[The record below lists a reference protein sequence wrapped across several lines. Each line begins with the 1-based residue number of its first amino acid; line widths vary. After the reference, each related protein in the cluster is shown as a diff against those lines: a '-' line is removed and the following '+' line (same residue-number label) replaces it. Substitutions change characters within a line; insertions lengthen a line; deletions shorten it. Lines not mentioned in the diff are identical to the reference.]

1 MTANCRS
8 KNIGDALAFVGT
20 LVCVIAIA
28 CELPAFAQA
37 QPPATQAPA
46 TQAPAAQP
54 PTAAPPATPPPAVI
68 RPTDIAVPGNYVIG
82 TDDLLAIVYWRDKE
96 MSTDARVRPDGR
108 ISLPLINEVMA
119 AGLTPEELQK
129 KITEESKRYMEDASI
144 TVVVREI
151 LSLRVFITGEVNK
164 PGPYPITSATTVMQL
179 ISLAGGL
186 REYANAKNIMIMRK
200 EGDKQ
205 TSFKFNYKE
214 VAAGKNLK
222 QNVDLKPGD
231 TVVVP

>member
-8 KNIGDALAFVGT
+8 KNIGDALALVGS
-20 LVCVIAIA
+20 LVCVISIA

-37 QPPATQAPA
+37 KTPPQQPP
-46 TQAPAAQP
+46 
-54 PTAAPPATPPPAVI
+54 PTSAATPPAVMRPANL
-68 RPTDIAVPGNYVIG
+68 AVPGNYVIG
-82 TDDLLAIVYWRDKE
+82 TDVLLGIVYWKDKD

-108 ISLPLINEVMA
+108 ISLPLINEVVA

-129 KITEESKRYMEDASI
+129 RVTEESAKYMEDASI
-144 TVVVREI
+144 TIVVREI
-151 LSLRVFITGEVNK
+151 NSLKVFITGEVTK
-164 PGPYPITSATTVMQL
+164 PGTYPITSATTVMQL

-186 REYANAKNIMIMRK
+186 REYANSKNIMIMRK

-205 TSFKFNYKE
+205 TSLKFNYKE

-222 QNVDLKPGD
+222 QNIDLKPGD

>member
-8 KNIGDALAFVGT
+8 KSIGDALAFVGT
-20 LVCVIAIA
+20 LVVVISIA

-37 QPPATQAPA
+37 QPPATQQP
-46 TQAPAAQP
+46 PAA
-54 PTAAPPATPPPAVI
+54 AAPPAAPPPGTPPPAVI
-68 RPTDIAVPGNYVIG
+68 RPADVAVPGNYVIG

-129 KITEESKRYMEDASI
+129 KITEESKRFMEDASI

>member
-8 KNIGDALAFVGT
+8 KNIGDALALFGT
-20 LVCVIAIA
+20 LVCVISIA
-28 CELPAFAQA
+28 CEWPVFAQSKTPPTQA
-37 QPPATQAPA
+37 PPATSA
-46 TQAPAAQP
+46 
-54 PTAAPPATPPPAVI
+54 AAPPAVVRPPNV
-68 RPTDIAVPGNYVIG
+68 AVPGNYVIG
-82 TDDLLAIVYWRDKE
+82 TDDLLGIVYWRDKE
-96 MSTDARVRPDGR
+96 MTTDARVRPDGR

-129 KITEESKRYMEDASI
+129 KITEESTKFMEDASI
-144 TVVVREI
+144 TIVVREI
-151 LSLRVFITGEVNK
+151 NSLRVFITGEVNK

-186 REYANAKNIMIMRK
+186 REYANSKNIMIMRK

-205 TSFKFNYKE
+205 TSVKFNYKE
-214 VAAGKNLK
+214 VANGKNLK
-222 QNVDLKPGD
+222 QNIDLKPGD

>member
-8 KNIGDALAFVGT
+8 KNIGDALAFVGS
-20 LVCVIAIA
+20 LVVVISIA
-28 CELPAFAQA
+28 CELPAFAQTNTPA
-37 QPPATQAPA
+37 PQPPPSTSA
-46 TQAPAAQP
+46 
-54 PTAAPPATPPPAVI
+54 ATPPAVV
-68 RPTDIAVPGNYVIG
+68 RPPNLAVPGNYVIG
-82 TDDLLAIVYWRDKE
+82 TDDLLGIVYWKDKD

-108 ISLPLINEVMA
+108 ISLPLINEVVA

-129 KITEESKRYMEDASI
+129 RVTEESAKYMEDASI
-144 TVVVREI
+144 TIVVREI
-151 LSLRVFITGEVNK
+151 NSLKVFITGEVTK
-164 PGPYPITSATTVMQL
+164 PGTYPITSATTVMQL

-186 REYANAKNIMIMRK
+186 REYANSKNIMIMRK

-205 TSFKFNYKE
+205 TSLKFNYKE

-222 QNVDLKPGD
+222 QNIDLKPGD

>member
-8 KNIGDALAFVGT
+8 KNIADALALVGSM
-20 LVCVIAIA
+20 VCVISIA
-28 CELPAFAQA
+28 CEMPAFAQSQA
-37 QPPATQAPA
+37 PPPQPPPAPSA
-46 TQAPAAQP
+46 
-54 PTAAPPATPPPAVI
+54 AAPPAVVRPA
-68 RPTDIAVPGNYVIG
+68 DLAVPGNYVIG
-82 TDDLLAIVYWRDKE
+82 TDDLLGIVYWRDKE

-108 ISLPLINEVMA
+108 ISIPLINELQA
-119 AGLTPEELQK
+119 AGLTPEQLQQ
-129 KITEESKRYMEDASI
+129 KIVEESKKYIEDASVTI
-144 TVVVREI
+144 VVREI
-151 LSLRVFITGEVNK
+151 HSLRVFITGEVNK

-205 TSFKFNYKE
+205 TSLKFNYKE

-222 QNVDLKPGD
+222 QNVELRAGD

>member
-8 KNIGDALAFVGT
+8 KNIGDALALVGS
-20 LVCVIAIA
+20 LVVVIAVA
-28 CELPAFAQA
+28 FEMPAFAQTQTPSPRT
-37 QPPATQAPA
+37 QPAPSA
-46 TQAPAAQP
+46 
-54 PTAAPPATPPPAVI
+54 AAPPAVLRPADVV
-68 RPTDIAVPGNYVIG
+68 VPGNYVIG
-82 TDDLLAIVYWRDKE
+82 TDDLLGIVYWRDKE

-108 ISLPLINEVMA
+108 ISIPLINEIQA
-119 AGLTPEELQK
+119 AGLTPDELQK
-129 KITEESKRYMEDASI
+129 KITEESKKYIDDASI
-144 TVVVREI
+144 TIVVREI
-151 LSLRVFITGEVNK
+151 HSLRVFITGEVNK

-186 REYANAKNIMIMRK
+186 REYANSKNIMIMRK

-205 TSFKFNYKE
+205 TSLKFNYKE
-214 VAAGKNLK
+214 VASGKNLK

>member
-8 KNIGDALAFVGT
+8 KNIGDALAFVGS
-20 LVCVIAIA
+20 LVCVISIA
-28 CELPAFAQA
+28 CEMPAFAQA
-37 QPPATQAPA
+37 QAPPPQPPPATS
-46 TQAPAAQP
+46 
-54 PTAAPPATPPPAVI
+54 TAAPPPAVV
-68 RPTDIAVPGNYVIG
+68 RPPDLMVPGNYIIG
-82 TDDLLAIVYWRDKE
+82 TDDLLSIVYWRDKE

-119 AGLTPEELQK
+119 AGLTPEALQK
-129 KITEESKRYMEDASI
+129 KITEESKKFMEDASI
-144 TVVVREI
+144 TIVVREI
-151 LSLRVFITGEVNK
+151 NSLRVFITGEVNK

-214 VAAGKNLK
+214 VASGKNLK

>member
-8 KNIGDALAFVGT
+8 KSTADAVLFIGS
-20 LVCVIAIA
+20 LVCVISIA
-28 CELPAFAQA
+28 CEMPAFAQA
-37 QPPATQAPA
+37 QTPPPQTPPAT
-46 TQAPAAQP
+46 T
-54 PTAAPPATPPPAVI
+54 TAAPPPAVI
-68 RPTDIAVPGNYVIG
+68 RPPDVVVPRDYVIG
-82 TDDLLAIVYWRDKE
+82 TDDLLGIVYWRDKE
-96 MSTDARVRPDGR
+96 MTTDARVRPDGR

-129 KITEESKRYMEDASI
+129 KVTEESKRFMEDASI

-151 LSLRVFITGEVNK
+151 NSLRVFITGEVNK
-164 PGPYPITSATTVMQL
+164 PGPYSITSATTVMQL
-179 ISLAGGL
+179 ISIAGGL
-186 REYANAKNIMIMRK
+186 REYANSKNIMIMRK

-205 TSFKFNYKE
+205 TSLKFNYKE

-222 QNVDLKPGD
+222 QNIDLKAGD

>member
-8 KNIGDALAFVGT
+8 KNIGDALALVGS
-20 LVCVIAIA
+20 LVCVISIA

-37 QPPATQAPA
+37 QTPPQ
-46 TQAPAAQP
+46 QP
-54 PTAAPPATPPPAVI
+54 PPTSAATPPAVMRPANL
-68 RPTDIAVPGNYVIG
+68 AVPGNYVIG
-82 TDDLLAIVYWRDKE
+82 TDDLLGIVYWKDKD

-108 ISLPLINEVMA
+108 ISLPLINEVVA

-129 KITEESKRYMEDASI
+129 RVTEESAKYMEDASI
-144 TVVVREI
+144 TIVVREI
-151 LSLRVFITGEVNK
+151 NSLKVFITGEVNK

-186 REYANAKNIMIMRK
+186 REYANSKNIMIMRK

-205 TSFKFNYKE
+205 TSVKFNYKE
-214 VAAGKNLK
+214 VANGKNLK
-222 QNVDLKPGD
+222 QNIDLKPGD

>member
-1 MTANCRS
+1 M
-8 KNIGDALAFVGT
+8 
-20 LVCVIAIA
+20 VCVISIA
-28 CELPAFAQA
+28 CEMPAFAQSQA
-37 QPPATQAPA
+37 PPPQPPPAPSA
-46 TQAPAAQP
+46 
-54 PTAAPPATPPPAVI
+54 AAPPAVVRPA
-68 RPTDIAVPGNYVIG
+68 DLAVPGNYVIG
-82 TDDLLAIVYWRDKE
+82 TDDLLGIVYWRDKE

-108 ISLPLINEVMA
+108 ISIPLINELQA
-119 AGLTPEELQK
+119 AGLTPEQLQQ
-129 KITEESKRYMEDASI
+129 KIVEESKKYIEDASVTI
-144 TVVVREI
+144 VVREI
-151 LSLRVFITGEVNK
+151 HSLRVFITGEVNK

-205 TSFKFNYKE
+205 TSLKFNYKE

-222 QNVDLKPGD
+222 QNVELRAGD

>member
-1 MTANCRS
+1 
-8 KNIGDALAFVGT
+8 
-20 LVCVIAIA
+20 LVCVISIA

-37 QPPATQAPA
+37 QTPPQ
-46 TQAPAAQP
+46 QP
-54 PTAAPPATPPPAVI
+54 PPTSAATPPAVMRPANL
-68 RPTDIAVPGNYVIG
+68 AVPGNYVIG
-82 TDDLLAIVYWRDKE
+82 TDDLLGIVYWKDKD

-108 ISLPLINEVMA
+108 ISLPLINEVVA

-129 KITEESKRYMEDASI
+129 RVTEESAKYMEDASI
-144 TVVVREI
+144 TIVVREI
-151 LSLRVFITGEVNK
+151 NSLKVFITGEVTK
-164 PGPYPITSATTVMQL
+164 PGTYPITSATTVMQL

-186 REYANAKNIMIMRK
+186 REYANSKNIMIMRK

-205 TSFKFNYKE
+205 TSLKFNYKE

-222 QNVDLKPGD
+222 QNIDLKPGD

>member
-8 KNIGDALAFVGT
+8 KNIGDALALVGS
-20 LVCVIAIA
+20 LVCVISIA

-37 QPPATQAPA
+37 QTPPQ
-46 TQAPAAQP
+46 QP
-54 PTAAPPATPPPAVI
+54 PPTSAATPPAVMRPANL
-68 RPTDIAVPGNYVIG
+68 AVPGNYVIG
-82 TDDLLAIVYWRDKE
+82 TDDLLGIVYWKDKD

-108 ISLPLINEVMA
+108 ISLPLLNEVQA

-129 KITEESKRYMEDASI
+129 RVTEESAKYMEDASI
-144 TVVVREI
+144 TIVVREI
-151 LSLRVFITGEVNK
+151 NSLKVFITGEVTK
-164 PGPYPITSATTVMQL
+164 PGTYPITSATTVMQL

-186 REYANAKNIMIMRK
+186 REYANSKNIMIMRK

-205 TSFKFNYKE
+205 TSLKFNYKE

-222 QNVDLKPGD
+222 QNIDLKPGD

>member
-8 KNIGDALAFVGT
+8 KSIADALAFVRI
-20 LVCVIAIA
+20 LVCVISVA
-28 CELPAFAQA
+28 CAMPAFAQA
-37 QPPATQAPA
+37 PAPQNQAPA
-46 TQAPAAQP
+46 PQKPAAPAPAAPQ
-54 PTAAPPATPPPAVI
+54 PAVV
-68 RPTDIAVPGNYVIG
+68 RPPDVAVPGNYVIG
-82 TDDLLAIVYWRDKE
+82 TDDLLGIVYWRDKE

-108 ISLPLINEVMA
+108 ISLPLINEVHA

-129 KITEESKRYMEDASI
+129 KITEESKKFMEDASI
-144 TVVVREI
+144 TIVVREI
-151 LSLRVFITGEVNK
+151 NSHKVFITGEVNK
-164 PGPYPITSATTVMQL
+164 PGPYSITSATTVMQL

-186 REYANAKNIMIMRK
+186 REYANSKNIMIMRK

>member
-8 KNIGDALAFVGT
+8 KNIGDALAFVGS
-20 LVCVIAIA
+20 LVCVISIA

-37 QPPATQAPA
+37 QTPPQ
-46 TQAPAAQP
+46 QP
-54 PTAAPPATPPPAVI
+54 PPTSAATPPAVMRPANL
-68 RPTDIAVPGNYVIG
+68 AVPGNYVIG
-82 TDDLLAIVYWRDKE
+82 TDDLLGIVYWKDKD

-108 ISLPLINEVMA
+108 ISLPLINEVVA

-129 KITEESKRYMEDASI
+129 RVTEESAKYMEDASI
-144 TVVVREI
+144 TIVVREI
-151 LSLRVFITGEVNK
+151 NSLKVFITGEVTK
-164 PGPYPITSATTVMQL
+164 PGTYPITSATTVMQL

-186 REYANAKNIMIMRK
+186 REYANSKNIMIMRK

-205 TSFKFNYKE
+205 TSLKFNYKE

-222 QNVDLKPGD
+222 QNIDLKPGD

>member
-8 KNIGDALAFVGT
+8 KNIGDALALVGS
-20 LVCVIAIA
+20 LVCVISIA

-37 QPPATQAPA
+37 QTPPQ
-46 TQAPAAQP
+46 QP
-54 PTAAPPATPPPAVI
+54 PPTSAATPPAVMRPANL
-68 RPTDIAVPGNYVIG
+68 AVPGNYVIG
-82 TDDLLAIVYWRDKE
+82 TDDL
-96 MSTDARVRPDGR
+96 STDARVRPDGR
-108 ISLPLINEVMA
+108 ISLPLINEVVA

-129 KITEESKRYMEDASI
+129 RVTEESAKYMEDASI
-144 TVVVREI
+144 TIVVREI
-151 LSLRVFITGEVNK
+151 NSLKVFITGEVTK
-164 PGPYPITSATTVMQL
+164 PGTYPITSATTVMQL

-186 REYANAKNIMIMRK
+186 REYANSKNIMIMRK

-205 TSFKFNYKE
+205 TSLKFNYKE

-222 QNVDLKPGD
+222 QNIDLKPGD

>member
-1 MTANCRS
+1 VRVAGVRPGPTRRA
-8 KNIGDALAFVGT
+8 
-20 LVCVIAIA
+20 
-28 CELPAFAQA
+28 
-37 QPPATQAPA
+37 
-46 TQAPAAQP
+46 
-54 PTAAPPATPPPAVI
+54 TAAAFTSAATPPAVV
-68 RPTDIAVPGNYVIG
+68 RPPNLAVPGNYVIG
-82 TDDLLAIVYWRDKE
+82 TDDLLGIVYWRDKE

-129 KITEESKRYMEDASI
+129 RISEESQKYMEDASI
-144 TVVVREI
+144 TIVVREI
-151 LSLRVFITGEVNK
+151 NSLKVFITGEVNK
-164 PGPYPITSATTVMQL
+164 PGPYTITSATTVMQL

-186 REYANAKNIMIMRK
+186 REYANSKNIMIMRK

-205 TSFKFNYKE
+205 TSLKFNYKE

-222 QNVDLKPGD
+222 QNIDLKPGD